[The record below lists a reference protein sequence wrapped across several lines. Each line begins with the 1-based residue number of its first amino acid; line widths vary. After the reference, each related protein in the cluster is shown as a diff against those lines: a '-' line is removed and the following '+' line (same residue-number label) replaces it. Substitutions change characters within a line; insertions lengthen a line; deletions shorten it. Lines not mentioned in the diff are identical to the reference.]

1 MRIEPYICK
10 VYLLGI
16 LTFAKSAVKSKEG
29 AEPMTAVMGKQG
41 PDRGDTDGG
50 AAHRAWDELLA
61 RRTHALGGGEITAI
75 LSLAG
80 ATDII
85 TFSGGFPEPATF
97 STGVLADIAARLI
110 AEDPGVALQ
119 YSATE
124 GLAGTREYLSGR
136 LAAQEGRAPGTGEL
150 MITSGG
156 IDCMELL
163 AKSYVDPGDVVVVE
177 SPTYLGA
184 IMAFRG
190 YEADVRG
197 VPIDDD
203 GMRVD
208 VLADLLAGGL
218 RPKIVYTIPDYQNPS
233 GLSMSAERR
242 PELADLARRYGF
254 LILEDVA
261 YRELGFG
268 TVLGASTVLG
278 DSTVPGA
285 GPASP
290 PSLWSLAPD
299 VVLQAGTF
307 SKIFSPGFRMGWATG
322 PAEIIGRLVVA
333 KQNSDQCAGAL
344 GQRMLEEY
352 GRGGH
357 LDRQVA
363 GARVL
368 YQRRASLTTEALAAH
383 MPAGSTWTTPAG
395 GFYVWLT
402 CPDGVDTV
410 ALAAA
415 ARAEKVAYVPGRPF
429 YLEGAGAGTNQIRLA
444 YSRVADDL
452 IDEGIRR
459 IATVIKEA
467 RA

>member
-1 MRIEPYICK
+1 
-10 VYLLGI
+10 
-16 LTFAKSAVKSKEG
+16 
-29 AEPMTAVMGKQG
+29 MTAVMGQQG
-41 PDRGDTDGG
+41 LDGG
-50 AAHRAWDELLA
+50 DPGRGAGHRDWDERLA
-61 RRTHALGGGEITAI
+61 RRTHALGGSEITAI

-80 ATDII
+80 ATDVI

-97 STGVLADIAARLI
+97 QAGTLADIAARLI
-110 AEDPGVALQ
+110 AEEPGVALQ

-124 GLAGTREYLSGR
+124 GLAGIREYVSGR
-136 LAAQEGRAPGTGEL
+136 LAATDGRAPGAGEL

-163 AKSYVDPGDVVVVE
+163 AKSYLDPGDVVVVE
-177 SPTYLGA
+177 APTYLGGL
-184 IMAFRG
+184 MAFRG

-197 VPIDDD
+197 VPLDDA

-218 RPKIVYTIPDYQNPS
+218 RPKIVYTIPDYQNPT
-233 GLSMSAERR
+233 GLSMSAQRR
-242 PELADLARRYGF
+242 QALVDLARRYDF

-268 TVLGASTVLG
+268 AREN
-278 DSTVPGA
+278 DAAP
-285 GPASP
+285 P
-290 PSLWSLAPD
+290 PSMWSLAPD

-307 SKIFSPGFRMGWATG
+307 SKIFSPGFRMGWAAG
-322 PAEIIGRLVVA
+322 PAEIIGRLVIA

-357 LDRQVA
+357 MDRQIA
-363 GARVL
+363 ASRVL
-368 YQRRASLTTEALAAH
+368 YGRRARLTTDALAAH
-383 MPAGSTWTTPAG
+383 MPDGATWTTPAG

-402 CPDGVDTV
+402 CPEGVDTV
-410 ALAAA
+410 ALSAA
-415 ARAEKVAYVPGRPF
+415 ARAQKVAYVPGPPF
-429 YLEGAGAGTNQIRLA
+429 YLEDAGVGANQIRLA

-459 IATVIKEA
+459 IADVVKSA
-467 RA
+467 L

>member
-1 MRIEPYICK
+1 
-10 VYLLGI
+10 
-16 LTFAKSAVKSKEG
+16 
-29 AEPMTAVMGKQG
+29 MTAVTGQQG
-41 PDRGDTDGG
+41 PDRGDQNRG
-50 AAHRAWDELLA
+50 ARHREWDERLA
-61 RRTHALGGGEITAI
+61 RRTHALGGSEITAI

-80 ATDII
+80 ATDVI

-97 STGVLADIAARLI
+97 QTGTLADIAARLI
-110 AEDPGVALQ
+110 AEEPGVALQ
-119 YSATE
+119 YAATE
-124 GLAGTREYLSGR
+124 GLAGIREYVSGR
-136 LAAQEGRAPGTGEL
+136 LAATEGRAPGAGEL

-177 SPTYLGA
+177 APTYLGGL
-184 IMAFRG
+184 MAFRG

-197 VPIDDD
+197 VPLDDA

-208 VLADLLAGGL
+208 VLAALLAGGL
-218 RPKIVYTIPDYQNPS
+218 RPKIVYTIPDYQNPT

-242 PELADLARRYGF
+242 QHLVDLARRYDF

-268 TVLGASTVLG
+268 PLEN
-278 DSTVPGA
+278 
-285 GPASP
+285 GPLENGPLENGTAPP
-290 PSLWSLAPD
+290 PSMWSLAPD

-307 SKIFSPGFRMGWATG
+307 SKIFSPGFRMGWAAG
-322 PAEIIGRLVVA
+322 PAEVIGRLVIA

-357 LDRQVA
+357 MDRQIA
-363 GARVL
+363 ASRVL
-368 YQRRASLTTEALAAH
+368 YERRARLTTDALAAH
-383 MPAGSTWTTPAG
+383 MPDGATWTTPAG

-402 CPDGVDTV
+402 CPQGVDTV
-410 ALAAA
+410 ALSAA

-429 YLEGAGAGTNQIRLA
+429 YLEDARAGANQIRLA

-459 IATVIKEA
+459 IADVVKSA
-467 RA
+467 L

>member
-1 MRIEPYICK
+1 MQQDLE
-10 VYLLGI
+10 
-16 LTFAKSAVKSKEG
+16 
-29 AEPMTAVMGKQG
+29 
-41 PDRGDTDGG
+41 RGDPNRRTG
-50 AAHRAWDELLA
+50 HRDWDTRLA
-61 RRTHALGGGEITAI
+61 RRTHALGGSEITAI

-80 ATDII
+80 ASDVI
-85 TFSGGFPEPATF
+85 TFTGGFPEPATF
-97 STGVLADIAARLI
+97 PADTLADIAARLI
-110 AEDPGVALQ
+110 AEEPGVALQ

-124 GLAGTREYLSGR
+124 GLASMREYVSGR
-136 LAAQEGRAPGTGEL
+136 LAAQQGRAPGAGEL

-156 IDCMELL
+156 IDCLELL
-163 AKSYVDPGDVVVVE
+163 AKSYLDPGDAVVVE
-177 SPTYLGA
+177 APTYLGG

-197 VPIDDD
+197 VPLDDA

-218 RPKIVYTIPDYQNPS
+218 RPKIVYTIPDYQNPA

-242 PELADLARRYGF
+242 HELVDLARRYDF
-254 LILEDVA
+254 LIVEDAA
-261 YRELGFG
+261 YRELGFSPLENG
-268 TVLGASTVLG
+268 TAL
-278 DSTVPGA
+278 
-285 GPASP
+285 P

-307 SKIFSPGFRMGWATG
+307 SKIFTPGFRMGWAAG
-322 PAEIIGRLVVA
+322 PADVVSRLVIA

-352 GRGGH
+352 GRSGH
-357 LDRQVA
+357 LDRQIA
-363 GARVL
+363 ASRVL
-368 YQRRASLTTEALAAH
+368 YQRRARLTTDALAAH

-410 ALAAA
+410 ALSAA
-415 ARAEKVAYVPGRPF
+415 ARAMKVAYVPGRPF
-429 YLEGAGAGTNQIRLA
+429 YLEDTAAGTNQIRLA
-444 YSRVADDL
+444 YCRVADDL

-459 IATVIKEA
+459 IADVVKSA
-467 RA
+467 L